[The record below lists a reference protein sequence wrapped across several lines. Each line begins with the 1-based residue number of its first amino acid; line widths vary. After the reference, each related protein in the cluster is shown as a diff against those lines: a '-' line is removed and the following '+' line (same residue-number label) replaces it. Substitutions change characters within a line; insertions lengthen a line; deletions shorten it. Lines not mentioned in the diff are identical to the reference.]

1 MNVPLPDGP
10 EPLCGIG
17 VVAPFDFAL
26 DHELWRWVPEGISLH
41 LTRTP
46 FVPVQV
52 GLDLAR
58 IVSER
63 ETLRSATR
71 SLFAV
76 RPSAMAYACTLGS
89 FVGGMTGERTM
100 TAVMAGEA
108 GGVPAVTSSGAVLAA
123 LHELRARR
131 IAVITPYTSS
141 VTAVLVE
148 YLAEAGIEVCGHGQ
162 LGLTGEIWR
171 VGHREVIELARAT
184 MATVAA
190 SPEALFVSC
199 TNLHTYD
206 LIPQLEAEL
215 RIPVISA
222 NQVTMWDALRSIGRA
237 AVGPYQYLLDPAA
250 RFSESAP
257 AGLADGLA
265 GLPAAPRE
273 PELPRTAEDGPG
285 PPR

>member
-1 MNVPLPDGP
+1 MDVPLPDGP

-26 DHELWRWVPEGISLH
+26 DRELWRWVPDGVALH

-63 ETLRSATR
+63 ETLRSAVR

-76 RPSAMAYACTLGS
+76 RPSALAYACTLGS
-89 FVGGMTGERTM
+89 FVGGLTGERTM
-100 TAVMAGEA
+100 TRVMTREGGE
-108 GGVPAVTSSGAVLAA
+108 VPAVTSSGAMLSA
-123 LHELRARR
+123 LYELRARR

-141 VTAVLVE
+141 VTSVLVE

-171 VGHREVIELARAT
+171 VPHREVIELARAT
-184 MATVAA
+184 MAAVTAP
-190 SPEALFVSC
+190 PEALFISC

-215 RIPVISA
+215 RIPVVSA
-222 NQVTMWDALRSIGRA
+222 NQVTMWDVLRRAGHA
-237 AVGPYQYLLDPAA
+237 AVGPYQYLLDPEA
-250 RFSESAP
+250 RFGSGTT
-257 AGLADGLA
+257 AGLVDGLT
-265 GLPAAPRE
+265 GLPAAPVE
-273 PELPRTAEDGPG
+273 PELPRQEEGPA
-285 PPR
+285 PPV